1 MITTGNLIGKN
12 IDQFRLEELVGQGGM
27 GTVYKAYDTVLH
39 RTVALKLI
47 PKDSESS
54 TQEQVEISKRLIQ
67 EAQAA
72 GCLSQPNIVTIHAYG
87 ETDEYQYICMEYIR
101 GRTLGD
107 MLRQKH
113 ILSVEDA
120 AVILEQILLALDAAH
135 QHHIVHRDIKPNNIM
150 VSGDLKAKVMDF
162 GIAKLPSLYK
172 TTTGTVLGTPY
183 YMSPEQISGHA
194 VDIRSD
200 LFSVGTLFYQMITG
214 ERPFDG
220 DTTVVVAYKI
230 TQVEPVPPKVLN
242 IHIPQAI
249 ENICR
254 KALAKDPA
262 LRYQTPDE
270 MLQDLNGTMGKGAK
284 IKPEIMEEKTIVSK
298 APIATPQVQKVKNA
312 ENTPVSGSSLE
323 EVIIPNK
330 REQAEAIEKPK
341 DEAVKPAGQS
351 PGQNRQAPG
360 NKKES
365 ANKTWP
371 IAFGLI
377 IVIVIGVVMVFNLL
391 KKSSGQNTVASVTTQ
406 NAGPANVQ
414 LKPID
419 INSNVQVVAPA
430 DIKTMS
436 AKQNVPVQGSGTAKI
451 QTRQPDKQTYSQL
464 KSIILQAKEKMQSNP
479 ANARKLLEQ
488 ALALDPYNFE
498 ANFQMARLMALQND
512 FPNAILFYQK
522 AGQIDKKAPE
532 IPFSLGA
539 IYMIQGNYVEAL
551 NSYKVCQTLSP
562 PFQEEKLVFKD
573 GIHRVRNERALSRAL
588 QEEVS
593 INMGICYLKTKNA
606 KRARMHFNEALKLNP
621 KNSVARGNLKS
632 MGR

>member
-39 RTVALKLI
+39 RIVALKLI
-47 PKDSESS
+47 PKDTESS

-72 GCLSQPNIVTIHAYG
+72 GCLSQPNIVTIHSYG

-107 MLRQKH
+107 VLREKH
-113 ILSVEDA
+113 TMSVEDA
-120 AVILEQILLALDAAH
+120 SVILEQILLALDSAH

-200 LFSVGTLFYQMITG
+200 LFSVGTLLYQMITG

-270 MLQDLNGTMGKGAK
+270 MLQDLNGTMGKGTK

-298 APIATPQVQKVKNA
+298 VPIAPTQVQEVKKEEKA
-312 ENTPVSGSSLE
+312 PFSGSSVE
-323 EVIIPNK
+323 EVMISSK
-330 REQAEAIEKPK
+330 GEQTEAIKKPK
-341 DEAVKPAGQS
+341 EETVKPAGQPAGQS
-351 PGQNRQAPG
+351 PPTTG
-360 NKKES
+360 NKKEP

-377 IVIVIGVVMVFNLL
+377 FVIVIGIVMVFNLL
-391 KKSSGQNTVASVTTQ
+391 KKSSVQ
-406 NAGPANVQ
+406 NAAAPVQ
-414 LKPID
+414 TQKAGQVIIPLKPID
-419 INSNVQVVAPA
+419 LNPNVQVTP
-430 DIKTMS
+430 S
-436 AKQNVPVQGSGTAKI
+436 AGINA
-451 QTRQPDKQTYSQL
+451 QPTDKQTYSQL
-464 KSIILQAKEKMQSNP
+464 RSLILQAKEKMQNSPDNS
-479 ANARKLLEQ
+479 RRLLEQ
-488 ALALDPYNFE
+488 ALAQSPDNFE
-498 ANFQMARLMALQND
+498 ANFQMARLMTLQND
-512 FPNAILFYQK
+512 YPKAIQFYQK
-522 AGQIDKKAPE
+522 AGQIDKNSPE
-532 IPFSLGA
+532 VPFSLGA
-539 IYMIQGNYVEAL
+539 IYMNQGNYTAAL
-551 NSYKVCQTLSP
+551 NSYKTCQLLSP
-562 PFQEEKLVFKD
+562 PFQEDILVFKD
-573 GIHRVRNERALSRAL
+573 GIHRVKRERILSRSL

-593 INMGICYLKTKNA
+593 VNMGICYQKLKNA
-606 KRARMHFNEALKLNP
+606 RRARVHFREALKLNP
-621 KNSVARGNLKS
+621 NNSVAMGYLKS
-632 MGR
+632 KGR